1 MKRTMRLVL
10 GGVLLGITTLAQAA
24 WPERAI
30 TLVVPFPPGGSTDI
44 VGRLLGKELSDRL
57 GVTVMVENRPGA
69 AGNVGSRY
77 VVNSKADGYTLL
89 VATTAQTIGAAIYKN
104 QGYDVTKD
112 FEAISGIND
121 GPLLLMTRPDLGV
134 TNMQELLELSKRT
147 PGGFTI
153 GNAGNGG
160 SPHMAAEIF
169 GLATGMELVH
179 VPFQGAAPAMNAL
192 IGGQVDLGFDLIL
205 GARPFVQ
212 EKRVQAIGMAT
223 LERYPLFPQLPT
235 LAEQSPDKL
244 GSFNESAWNVL
255 LAPKGTPADI
265 VEKLNAHLKD
275 ILSSEQVRAKL
286 AEMSNVPIWKT
297 PQETQAF
304 IEEDV
309 EKWKRVVREA
319 NLEKL

>member
-1 MKRTMRLVL
+1 MKKSLRLMF
-10 GGVLLGITTLAQAA
+10 GGVLLGISSLVQAA
-24 WPERAI
+24 WPDRPI
-30 TLVVPFPPGGSTDI
+30 SLVVPFPPGGSTDI

-77 VVNSKADGYTLL
+77 VVNSKPDGYTLL

-104 QGYDVTKD
+104 PGYDVIKD

-147 PGGFTI
+147 PEGFTI

-160 SPHMAAEIF
+160 SPHMAAEIL
-169 GLATGMELVH
+169 GLATGMKLVH

-205 GARPFVQ
+205 GARPFVE

-223 LERYPLFPQLPT
+223 LERYPLYPQLPT

-244 GSFNESAWNVL
+244 GNFNESAWNVL
-255 LAPKGTPADI
+255 LAPKGTPTDI
-265 VEKLNAHLKD
+265 VEKLNAHMKD
-275 ILSSEQVRAKL
+275 ILSSEHVRAKL

>member
-1 MKRTMRLVL
+1 MKKSLRLMF
-10 GGVLLGITTLAQAA
+10 GGVLLGISSLVQAA
-24 WPERAI
+24 WPDRPI
-30 TLVVPFPPGGSTDI
+30 SLVVPFPPGGSTDI

-104 QGYDVTKD
+104 PGYDVIKD

-147 PGGFTI
+147 PEGFTI

-160 SPHMAAEIF
+160 SPHMAAEIL
-169 GLATGMELVH
+169 GLATGMKLVH

-205 GARPFVQ
+205 GARPFVE

-223 LERYPLFPQLPT
+223 LERYPLYPQLPT

-265 VEKLNAHLKD
+265 VEKLNAHMKD